1 MLEEAAA
8 LLKVVEVQVQVVQV
22 AEELAE
28 TNLVIKVEHLEELT
42 LVVVAE
48 PIKEQVVQVL

>member
-1 MLEEAAA
+1 MLEEEVA
-8 LLKVVEVQVQVVQV
+8 LLKVVEVQELEDLA